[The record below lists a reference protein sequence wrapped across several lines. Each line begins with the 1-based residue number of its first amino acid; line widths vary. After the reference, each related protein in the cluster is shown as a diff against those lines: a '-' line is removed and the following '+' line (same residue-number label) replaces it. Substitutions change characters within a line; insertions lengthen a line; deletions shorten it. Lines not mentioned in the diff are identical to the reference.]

1 MVQKNNKQKKN
12 LQQRPPVVVVL
23 GHVDH
28 GKSSILEAIKD
39 LKITAKEAGGIT
51 QHIGA
56 YEIEHQGKRIT
67 FIDTPGHE
75 AFSAMRSRGAKVAD
89 IAILV
94 IAAEEGIKPQTKEAI
109 SHIKKAGIPMIV
121 AINKIDIPG
130 ADPEKVKRE
139 LSNQDVLVESTG
151 GKIPSV
157 EISAKTGKGI
167 TDLLELIL
175 LVAEIEDLKGDVSK
189 SAEGVIIESYLD
201 ANRGPTATL
210 ILQNG
215 TLKKGDILGT
225 LTAAGRIK
233 ITEDFQGSPI
243 KKALPSMP
251 VVILGLESVP
261 GVGERFKVFPD
272 IETAKKGLEKKAKK
286 AAPTTVGA
294 SLAPSERVL
303 NIILKV
309 DVLGSLEA
317 IEEVLKDL
325 SREKPS
331 TRAKLGAGL
340 VPHRPAEGGTGAGV
354 ILRILKAEVGEINDS
369 DVRLAI
375 GAKAR
380 IVGFRVKTN
389 PIAQKL
395 AQREKIKIMTFEVI
409 YELAQAVRELLKKR
423 VVSEVVRTELGKI
436 KILAIFRTE
445 KNRQIIGGKV
455 IEGEVRKG
463 ALLEV
468 YRDEEKVGSGKI
480 VSLQRDK
487 KEIGEI
493 GKGSDCGMLY
503 EGDIKI
509 EEGDI
514 LEVYIKERKKGEL

>member
-1 MVQKNNKQKKN
+1 MNQKKDKN
-12 LQQRPPVVVVL
+12 KKIVNRPPVVVIL

-56 YEIEHQGKRIT
+56 YEVEHQGKKIT

-75 AFSAMRSRGAKVAD
+75 AFSAMRSRGAHVAD

-109 SHIKKAGIPMIV
+109 LHIKKAGIPMIV
-121 AINKIDIPG
+121 AINKMDVPG

-139 LSNQDVLVESTG
+139 LSDKDVLVESIG

-157 EISAKTGKGI
+157 ETSAKTGKGI

-175 LVAEIEDLKGDVSK
+175 LVAEIEDLKGDIAK

-225 LTAAGRIK
+225 LTAAGKIK
-233 ITEDFQGSPI
+233 IMEDFQGNPI

-251 VVILGLESVP
+251 VIILGLENVP

-272 IETAKKGLEKKAKK
+272 IEAAKKETEGSHKPALEVLNIE
-286 AAPTTVGA
+286 PDQ
-294 SLAPSERVL
+294 RVV

-325 SREKPS
+325 PREK
-331 TRAKLGAGL
+331 
-340 VPHRPAEGGTGAGV
+340 V
-354 ILRILKAEVGEINDS
+354 ILRILMAEVGEINDS
-369 DVRLAI
+369 DVRLTI

-395 AQREKIKIMTFEVI
+395 ARREGIKIMTFEVI

-423 VVSEVVRTELGKI
+423 VVSEIVRTDLGKI
-436 KILAIFRTE
+436 KILAIFHTE

-468 YRDEEKVGSGKI
+468 YRNEEKVGSGKI
-480 VSLQRDK
+480 VSLQRNK

-493 GKGSDCGMLY
+493 EKGAECGMLY
-503 EGDIKI
+503 EGDIKV
-509 EEGDI
+509 EEEDI
-514 LEVYIKERKKGEL
+514 LEAYIKERKKGEL

>member
-1 MVQKNNKQKKN
+1 MPKRAKKQKAN
-12 LQQRPPVVVVL
+12 LQIRPPVAVVL

-39 LKITAKEAGGIT
+39 FKITAKESGGIT

-56 YEIEHQGKRIT
+56 YEVEHQGKKIT

-121 AINKIDIPG
+121 AINKMDIPG

-139 LSNQDVLVESTG
+139 LSDKDVLVESMG
-151 GKIPSV
+151 GKVPSV

-175 LVAEIEDLKGDVSK
+175 LVAEMEDLKGDVAK

-215 TLKKGDILGT
+215 TFKKGDILGT
-225 LTAAGRIK
+225 LTVVGKIK
-233 ITEDFQGSPI
+233 IMEDFQGNPI
-243 KKALPSMP
+243 EKALPSTP
-251 VVILGLESVP
+251 VVILGLENVP

-272 IETAKKGLEKKAKK
+272 IEAAKKEVEGPFK
-286 AAPTTVGA
+286 
-294 SLAPSERVL
+294 LAPEVLNIEPDQRVV

-317 IEEVLKDL
+317 IEEALKDL
-325 SREKPS
+325 PRDK
-331 TRAKLGAGL
+331 
-340 VPHRPAEGGTGAGV
+340 V
-354 ILRILKAEVGEINDS
+354 ILRILTAEVGEINDS
-369 DVRLAI
+369 DVKLAV

-423 VVSEVVRTELGKI
+423 VISEVVRTDLGKV
-436 KILAIFRTE
+436 KVLAIFRTE
-445 KNRQIIGGKV
+445 KTRQIIGGKV

-468 YRDEEKVGSGKI
+468 YRDEKKVGSGKI
-480 VSLQRDK
+480 VNLQRDK

-503 EGDIKI
+503 EGAVKI
-509 EEGDI
+509 EEGDV
-514 LEVYIKERKKGEL
+514 LAVYIKEKKKGEL